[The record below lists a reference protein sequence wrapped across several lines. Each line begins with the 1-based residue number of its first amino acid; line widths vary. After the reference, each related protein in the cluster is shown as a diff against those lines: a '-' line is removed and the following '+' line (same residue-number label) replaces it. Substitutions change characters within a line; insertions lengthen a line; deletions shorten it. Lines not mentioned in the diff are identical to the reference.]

1 MARKEDIEK
10 LILENQG
17 FVYSMANKYA
27 SSGVPYNDLVSS
39 GFLGLVIAAHKF
51 DPTRGSKFISFATS
65 FVQHEMIKT
74 IRETRFPCRIP
85 LNLNVLVNRIR
96 RGEGDEESPEFATI
110 IPLLRTPETEG
121 SLLGASYEPS
131 LDFLIVDQIL
141 RSLDERSQYL
151 IRAFVGI
158 GLERPRSISEI
169 AAEVGLSKQRVRNL
183 IAQGLKKVREIFE
196 GAYYERP

>member
-1 MARKEDIEK
+1 MKNEEIEK
-10 LILENQG
+10 LVLENQG

-27 SSGVPYNDLVSS
+27 SSGVPYNDLVAS

-96 RGEGDEESPEFATI
+96 RGEGDEDSPEFATI

-121 SLLGASYEPS
+121 SLLSSSYEPS
-131 LDFLIVDQIL
+131 LDFILVDQIL
-141 RSLDERSQYL
+141 QSLDERSRYL
-151 IRAFVGI
+151 VRAFVGI
-158 GLERPRSISEI
+158 NLDRPRTISEI

-183 IAQGLKKVREIFE
+183 IAQGLRRVKEIFE
-196 GAYYERP
+196 RSMV